1 MFYPIMK
8 RVVEIELHTTQQQ
21 SSGGG
26 DEVELGGKRV
36 GRRPRESMFQTIFDE
51 DCRKQGAAWPT

>member
-1 MFYPIMK
+1 MK

-51 DCRKQGAAWPT
+51 DCTKQGAAWPT